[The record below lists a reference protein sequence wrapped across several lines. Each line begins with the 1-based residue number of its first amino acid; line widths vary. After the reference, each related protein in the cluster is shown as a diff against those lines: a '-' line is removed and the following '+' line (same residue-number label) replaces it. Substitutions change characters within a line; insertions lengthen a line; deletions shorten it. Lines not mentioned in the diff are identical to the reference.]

1 MLDNGDAIDI
11 EVLYGEQPNT
21 IMYNTDRNYLA
32 LLRYITGKSGDE
44 AEDNLDNLYDK
55 LKNLSFTFTS
65 SVYEYNWESESIQQI
80 DQEETWEFTK
90 PEKLDKLKYML
101 DIEKDLDE
109 LEDWLN
115 SQDLL
120 ETTQKLSP
128 TNFEILTYPLSKIK
142 IKDRPWFKE
151 IKENTIFRALEHKLN
166 IKQII
171 S

>member
-1 MLDNGDAIDI
+1 MFNALRSACSYIENDKKVEQILLEVLDNGDAIDI

-65 SVYEYNWESESIQQI
+65 SVYEYN
-80 DQEETWEFTK
+80 
-90 PEKLDKLKYML
+90 
-101 DIEKDLDE
+101 
-109 LEDWLN
+109 
-115 SQDLL
+115 
-120 ETTQKLSP
+120 
-128 TNFEILTYPLSKIK
+128 
-142 IKDRPWFKE
+142 
-151 IKENTIFRALEHKLN
+151 
-166 IKQII
+166 I